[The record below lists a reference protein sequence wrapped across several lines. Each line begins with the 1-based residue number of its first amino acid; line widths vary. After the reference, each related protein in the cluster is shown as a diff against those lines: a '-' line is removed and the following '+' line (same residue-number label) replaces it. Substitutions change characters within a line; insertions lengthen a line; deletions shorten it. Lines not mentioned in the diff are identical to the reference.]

1 MAIGTPWFPAVRV
14 SGASVCAAGRGGGQ
28 KLSYVYYED
37 EPGWRSSA
45 KMLTKDEARRIAADK
60 RKAPGANRGFVRQSS
75 GGPIYFRT
83 PRACTVAIITT
94 DMPAA
99 IRPYSIAVAAE
110 NRFIIAFM

>member
-1 MAIGTPWFPAVRV
+1 MGRKYRDCDTHRAENGRDPA
-14 SGASVCAAGRGGGQ
+14 
-28 KLSYVYYED
+28 
-37 EPGWRSSA
+37 
-45 KMLTKDEARRIAADK
+45 MARRIAADK

>member
-1 MAIGTPWFPAVRV
+1 MGEQQ
-14 SGASVCAAGRGGGQ
+14 GA
-28 KLSYVYYED
+28 KLLS
-37 EPGWRSSA
+37 
-45 KMLTKDEARRIAADK
+45 KDEARRIAADK

-83 PRACTVAIITT
+83 PRACRVPIITT

-99 IRPYSIAVAAE
+99 IRPYSIAFAPE